1 MTNLE
6 YNDFKEGQRIR
17 VINNS
22 KCGGVEYGIGDLGTL
37 KLEKL
42 EPPNS
47 WSNCIIDNKGPTYL
61 LVNERDREFKLID
74 TEPHILEKFKVGN
87 VVRRIRGNTV
97 ANLNKNDTG
106 VVISIFHGSIEVRY
120 FNGITCYNDVSNL
133 ELVK

>member
-6 YNDFKEGQRIR
+6 YNDFKEGQRFR
-17 VINNS
+17 VIKNDICNN
-22 KCGGVEYGIGDLGTL
+22 VEYKIGDLGTF
-37 KLEKL
+37 KVEKI
-42 EPPNS
+42 PSDPNC
-47 WSNCIIDNKGPTYL
+47 NCIIDNKGPTYL

-106 VVISIFHGSIEVRY
+106 VVISIFNGSIEVRY
-120 FNGITCYNDVSNL
+120 FNGITCYNDFSNL